1 METNPKDREPCYRY
15 FQNKSFVNIRDFTQE
30 NRKDEQFVKD
40 YFREIRKHKFILC
53 PFGNGFDCH
62 RMWETWALGS
72 FPIIK
77 KHKSMENFYDLP
89 AWFVDDWDEVT
100 EETIDVMYDSIVENE
115 SSLEK
120 NTFEYWENLILE

>member
-1 METNPKDREPCYRY
+1 M
-15 FQNKSFVNIRDFTQE
+15 
-30 NRKDEQFVKD
+30 
-40 YFREIRKHKFILC
+40 
-53 PFGNGFDCH
+53 GN
-62 RMWETWALGS
+62 LGTRFLS
-72 FPIIK
+72 
-77 KHKSMENFYDLP
+77 NFYDLP